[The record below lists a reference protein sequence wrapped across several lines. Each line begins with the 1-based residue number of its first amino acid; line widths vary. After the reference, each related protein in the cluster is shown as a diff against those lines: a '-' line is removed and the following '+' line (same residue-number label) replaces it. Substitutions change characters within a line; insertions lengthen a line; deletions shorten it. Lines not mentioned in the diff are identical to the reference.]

1 MRNLTKGRLYATEDL
16 DTLLK
21 DFEQF
26 QEGGARITLESG
38 RYCSK
43 DEIALRV
50 RLHGKK
56 DDEAKHFYFAKEYT
70 V

>member
-1 MRNLTKGRLYATEDL
+1 MRIRNLSNKRHYATEDL

-21 DFEQF
+21 DFKQF
-26 QEGGARITLESG
+26 QEGGARLTLESG

-56 DDEAKHFYFAKEYT
+56 DSVIKDFYFPKQ
-70 V
+70 